1 MPDLELLPDVHDV
14 ALLQITI
21 QNPTSYATASPHVQ
35 HIAIQDAYLS
45 WLLGVPI
52 DVRKI
57 AFADPQA
64 NALAPSWYSLFDGAY
79 HHFFIK
85 TGQIPASSSYTLYL
99 IYSYKRTLL
108 DGKTV
113 GISAWA
119 GLQLFGIPYGQ
130 LDNGSSIFL
139 LYDNFA
145 GTSLSSAWTQNLN
158 GGSISV
164 NNGLTMT
171 LPSSA
176 SNNLGLV
183 RSVSVPSIGA
193 TVYTLFDVL
202 QCCGCSGG
210 NDFAID
216 LGNSLTIPGGGSANS
231 YEVTHFGCGGNC
243 YPVSKIVNGS
253 RTVFTYVS
261 NSVPCGNYTNVS
273 IFFEWLYTTQSY
285 LYRTIS
291 VGVTT
296 SVTDNT
302 FTPSAISQLLL
313 GIYKPGSN
321 TTSYLIHHV
330 AVYDPPPVQPDL
342 PISISPTF

>member
-14 ALLQITI
+14 AVLQITV

-35 HIAIQDAYLS
+35 HIAIQDSYLS
-45 WLLGVPI
+45 RRLGVPI

-64 NALAPSWYSLFDGAY
+64 NALAPSWYSIFDGAY
-79 HHFFIK
+79 HHWFVK
-85 TGQIPASSSYTLYL
+85 TNQIPASSSYTLYL
-99 IYSYKRTLL
+99 IYSYKKALM

-145 GTSLSSAWTQNLN
+145 GTSLSSAWTVYLN
-158 GGSISV
+158 GNTVTV

-171 LPSSA
+171 SPSGA
-176 SNNLGLV
+176 SGSLGLV
-183 RSVSVPSIGA
+183 RSLTPASTGA
-193 TVYTLFDVL
+193 AVHIIFDVL
-202 QCCGCSGG
+202 RCCGCSGG
-210 NDFAID
+210 NDFAVE
-216 LGNSLTIPGGGSANS
+216 LGNGFTAPWSGNGYVASDFGGGGSS
-231 YEVTHFGCGGNC
+231 HFISKASSGSLTSLASTSLSCGAYKNI
-243 YPVSKIVNGS
+243 Y
-253 RTVFTYVS
+253 
-261 NSVPCGNYTNVS
+261 YT
-273 IFFEWLYTTQSY
+273 FQWLYTTQSY
-285 LYRTIS
+285 LYLYNS
-291 VGVTT
+291 LGT
-296 SVTDNT
+296 SLSGSDATY
-302 FTPSAISQLLL
+302 TPSAISQLLL
-313 GIYKPGSN
+313 GIVKPNGG
-321 TTSYLIHHV
+321 TTSYLVHHV

>member
-14 ALLQITI
+14 LLLRLTI

-45 WLLGVPI
+45 RLLGVPV

-57 AFADPQA
+57 AFGDPQA
-64 NALAPSWYSLFDGAY
+64 NALAPSWYSWFDGTY
-79 HHFFIK
+79 HHWLVK
-85 TGQIPASSSYTLYL
+85 TNQIPASSSYTLYL
-99 IYSYKRTLL
+99 IYSYKKTLV

-119 GLQLFGIPYGQ
+119 GQYLYGIPYGQ

-158 GGSISV
+158 GNSISV

-171 LPSSA
+171 ATSSA
-176 SNNLGLV
+176 SGSLGLV
-183 RSVSVPSIGA
+183 RSLTATSIGA
-193 TVYTLFDVL
+193 AVHMIFDVL

-210 NDFAID
+210 NDLD
-216 LGNSLTIPGGGSANS
+216 VVLGYGLSYPWNGYGYGSLDYSFGGSQKNIGKSSNGITFIAS
-231 YEVTHFGCGGNC
+231 SSTSCGVKKN
-243 YPVSKIVNGS
+243 
-253 RTVFTYVS
+253 
-261 NSVPCGNYTNVS
+261 
-273 IFFEWLYTTQSY
+273 IFYLFEWLYTTTSY
-285 LYRTIS
+285 LYHYDNIDANLSATDSSYNPSSITQIEL
-291 VGVTT
+291 GV
-296 SVTDNT
+296 SK
-302 FTPSAISQLLL
+302 PSA
-313 GIYKPGSN
+313 N
-321 TTSYLIHHV
+321 TVSYLVHHV

>member
-14 ALLQITI
+14 AVLQITV

-45 WLLGVPI
+45 RLLGVPI

-57 AFADPQA
+57 AFGDPQA
-64 NALAPSWYSLFDGAY
+64 NVLAPSWYSIFDGTY
-79 HHFFIK
+79 HHWFVK
-85 TGQIPASSSYTLYL
+85 TNQIPASSSYTLYL
-99 IYSYKRTLL
+99 IYSYKKTLL

-119 GLQLFGIPYGQ
+119 GQQLFGIPYGQ

-158 GGSISV
+158 GNSISV

-171 LPSSA
+171 ATSSA
-176 SNNLGLV
+176 SGSLGLV
-183 RSVSVPSIGA
+183 RSLTATSIGA
-193 TVYTLFDVL
+193 AVHMIFDVL
-202 QCCGCSGG
+202 QCCGSCIGADIG
-210 NDFAID
+210 VEV
-216 LGNSLTIPGGGSANS
+216 GNSLTVPWSGNS
-231 YEVTHFGCGGNC
+231 YVTSDFGCSNNC
-243 YPVSKIVNGS
+243 HFIGKVSSGS
-253 RTVFTYVS
+253 LTILTS
-261 NSVPCGNYTNVS
+261 TNLSCGNYRNIYYT
-273 IFFEWLYTTQSY
+273 FEWLYTTQSY
-285 LYRTIS
+285 LYFTNSLGITLS
-291 VGVTT
+291 T
-296 SVTDNT
+296 SDSTW
-302 FTPSAISQLLL
+302 TPSAISQLML
-313 GIYKPGSN
+313 GVYKPSSN
-321 TTSYLIHHV
+321 TASYLVHHV

>member
-14 ALLQITI
+14 AVLQITI

-45 WLLGVPI
+45 RLLGVPI
-52 DVRKI
+52 DARNI

-64 NALAPSWYSLFDGAY
+64 NALAPSWYSSFDGSN
-79 HHFFIK
+79 HHWFVK
-85 TGQIPASSSYTLYL
+85 TGQIPASSNYTLYL
-99 IYSYKRTLL
+99 IYSYKKTLL

-130 LDNGSSIFL
+130 LDNGGSIFL

-145 GTSLSSAWTQNLN
+145 GTSLSSVWTQNLN

-171 LPSSA
+171 LPSGA
-176 SNNLGLV
+176 SGSLGLV
-183 RSVSVPSIGA
+183 RSLTPASTGA
-193 TVYTLFDVL
+193 AVHMIFDVV

-210 NDFAID
+210 NDFAVE
-216 LGNSLTIPGGGSANS
+216 LGNSFTVPWSGNGYAAGEFGVGGSS
-231 YEVTHFGCGGNC
+231 HFVAK
-243 YPVSKIVNGS
+243 VSSGS
-253 RTVFTYVS
+253 LTALAFTSLSCSTYK
-261 NSVPCGNYTNVS
+261 NIYYM
-273 IFFEWLYTTQSY
+273 FQWLYTTQSY
-285 LYRTIS
+285 LYFNNSLGIS
-291 VGVTT
+291 LSAGDTAY
-296 SVTDNT
+296 
-302 FTPSAISQLLL
+302 TPSAISQLLL
-313 GIYKPGSN
+313 GIAEPNGG
-321 TTSYLIHHV
+321 TTSYLVHHV